1 MATPRGIRN
10 NNPLNIRKGNDWQG
24 ERHPQ
29 TDRAFEEFTSLTWG
43 LRAGFLLL
51 KRYMAP
57 KPGGYN
63 CHCVQDIIE
72 RWAPPTENATVA
84 YIRSV
89 CNDTGLTARQPIFYR
104 QKAIMCKLVN
114 AMCRVECG
122 QTVPMDMI
130 LQAYDLANH

>member
-10 NNPLNIRKGNDWQG
+10 NNPLNIRKGNNWQG

-29 TDRAFEEFTSLTWG
+29 TDSSFEEFTSMIWG

-51 KRYMAP
+51 KRYMS
-57 KPGGYN
+57 PGGYN
-63 CHCVQDIIE
+63 CHCIQDIIE

-84 YIRSV
+84 YIKAV
-89 CNDTGLTARQPIFYR
+89 CDNTGLTARQPIYYR
-104 QKAIMCKLVN
+104 QKGIMCKLVY

-122 QTVPMDMI
+122 QIVPFDMI
-130 LQAYDLANH
+130 LQAYDLASH